1 MITVIIP
8 SKGRDTLKRSLRS
21 LLFQTNPNWIC
32 FVVLDGIEIND
43 KINDDRII
51 YYSSPKAGNG
61 LNGAGLVRNKG
72 IELSETEWIC
82 FLDDD
87 DSFAPDYI
95 NNLYNEISLNPN
107 MDICI
112 FRMTFSPENET
123 ILPPFGK
130 EKIVVGQVGISFAI
144 NKNFIYKHN
153 IKFVNSKIEDYFF
166 LEKCEEHG
174 ANIHFS
180 NHISYLVNQGFI

>member
-8 SKGRDTLKRSLRS
+8 SKGRNSLKRALSSLI
-21 LLFQTNPNWIC
+21 FQTNPNWIC
-32 FVVLDGIEIND
+32 FVILDGVEIND
-43 KINDDRII
+43 KIIDDRII

-72 IELSETEWIC
+72 IELSDSEWIC

-87 DSFAPDYI
+87 DSFSPDYI
-95 NNLYNEISLNPN
+95 NNLYNEISLNSN
-107 MDICI
+107 MDVCI
-112 FRMTFSPENET
+112 FRMTYSPENDT
-123 ILPPFGK
+123 IIPPFGG
-130 EKIVVGQVGISFAI
+130 EQIAIGQVGISFAI
-144 NKNFIYKHN
+144 NKNFINKHDLRF
-153 IKFVNSKIEDYFF
+153 INSQIEDYFF
-166 LEKCEEHG
+166 LEKCEKLG